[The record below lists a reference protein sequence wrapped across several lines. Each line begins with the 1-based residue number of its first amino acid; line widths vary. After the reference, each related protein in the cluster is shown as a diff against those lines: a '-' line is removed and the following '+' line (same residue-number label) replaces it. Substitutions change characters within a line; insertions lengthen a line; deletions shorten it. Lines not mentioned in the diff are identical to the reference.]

1 MKKKLFQYFKR
12 SPNFSWKWE
21 HYFEIYENLFNKYVN
36 KKIVFVEVGVAD
48 GGSLHMWRSYLGKK
62 ARIIGIDLNPN
73 AKKLEKYGFEIFIG
87 DQSTKTFWEN
97 FYKKVGKIDILLD
110 DGGHKSIQQITSVVE
125 SIKYIKNEGMI
136 LVEDTCSSFMN
147 DKAFRIHKK
156 YSFIN
161 FCNLIIEGIHRR
173 NPLVN
178 SKKNLFSNKIHSI
191 CFYESLT
198 QINISNK
205 LKDSKHT
212 GNKPKNPVYYVDFRN
227 RGYFIKTLNIYKKF
241 FGSLNENTVTFKFLR
256 KIFHRNLFFY
266 LHEKM
271 KLKRYF
277 NFFKR

>member
-1 MKKKLFQYFKR
+1 
-12 SPNFSWKWE
+12 
-21 HYFEIYENLFNKYVN
+21 
-36 KKIVFVEVGVAD
+36 
-48 GGSLHMWRSYLGKK
+48 MWRSYLGKK

-125 SIKYIKNEGMI
+125 SIKHIKNEGMI

-147 DKAFRIHKK
+147 DKAFRTHKK

-161 FCNLIIEGIHRR
+161 FTNLIIEGIHRR

-205 LKDSKHT
+205 LNDSKHT

>member
-1 MKKKLFQYFKR
+1 M
-12 SPNFSWKWE
+12 
-21 HYFEIYENLFNKYVN
+21 
-36 KKIVFVEVGVAD
+36 
-48 GGSLHMWRSYLGKK
+48 
-62 ARIIGIDLNPN
+62 
-73 AKKLEKYGFEIFIG
+73 
-87 DQSTKTFWEN
+87 
-97 FYKKVGKIDILLD
+97 
-110 DGGHKSIQQITSVVE
+110 
-125 SIKYIKNEGMI
+125 
-136 LVEDTCSSFMN
+136 
-147 DKAFRIHKK
+147 
-156 YSFIN
+156 
-161 FCNLIIEGIHRR
+161 IIEGIHRR